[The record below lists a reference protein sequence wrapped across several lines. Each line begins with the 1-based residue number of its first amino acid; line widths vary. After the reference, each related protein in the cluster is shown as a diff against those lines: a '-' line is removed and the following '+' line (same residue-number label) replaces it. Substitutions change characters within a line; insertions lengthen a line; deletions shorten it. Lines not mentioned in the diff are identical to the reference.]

1 MTGRASTGER
11 EDTMNLSQNES
22 AEPYIVPII
31 AIFAVSL
38 ALANVLAAKLAWF
51 VLPFIGGVAVPAGF
65 LAIGVA
71 FLATDLLSELAG
83 PKVARRTVNGTI
95 IALLVGWVIIYAAI
109 WMPAAPFYEG
119 SEAFRTTLG
128 SSATII
134 LASIITLLISQN
146 IDVSVFHRI
155 RQETDY
161 RFARNIGSTAV
172 SQFIDTT
179 LFILLGFVIF
189 PMFTSAPGQSL
200 GAAGSLIIGQ
210 YIVKLVV
217 ALGDTPLFYLISEIA
232 SRTETETPAMSD

>member
-1 MTGRASTGER
+1 MS
-11 EDTMNLSQNES
+11 LSQSGDTERF
-22 AEPYIVPII
+22 IVPLI

-51 VLPFIGGVAVPAGF
+51 VLPGIGGVAVPAGF
-65 LAIGVA
+65 LAIGVG

-83 PKVARRTVNGTI
+83 PKTARRTVNGTI
-95 IALLVGWVIIYAAI
+95 LALVAGWVLIYTAI

-119 SEAFRTTLG
+119 GEAFRTTLG

-134 LASIITLLISQN
+134 LASIVSLLFSQN
-146 IDVSVFHRI
+146 VDVSVFHRI

-172 SQFIDTT
+172 SQLIDTT

-189 PMFTSAPGQSL
+189 PMFTSAPSQSL

-217 ALGDTPLFYLISEIA
+217 ALGDTPLFYLISELA
-232 SRTETETPAMSD
+232 SRTEAETPAMSD